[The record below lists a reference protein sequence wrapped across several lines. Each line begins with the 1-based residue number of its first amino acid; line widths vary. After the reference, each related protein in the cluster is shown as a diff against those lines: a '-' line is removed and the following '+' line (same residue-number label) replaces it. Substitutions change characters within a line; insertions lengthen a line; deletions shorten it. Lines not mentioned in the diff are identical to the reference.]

1 MRRVIITTAGTSL
14 LTSWERMNGSLGPAP
29 DKQTLFAAWKEQQL
43 NCAELASLSRLE
55 LDPRYDYLYLISS
68 DTEHGIL
75 CLETIVETLLEQ
87 GFVYTEAVIV
97 KGLTKNYHEFETRGL
112 PNLLE
117 QLAEIKEKHAGAATV
132 INATGGFKAL
142 TSYAT
147 FFGIITGAE
156 VVYMHEDFS
165 SLLTYPPMP
174 VGCDVNFI
182 MQYKDRFG
190 EIIAAES
197 KKEARQRIDE
207 LPIELR
213 GFFKKDKDRYAYSPI
228 GRFFISHLERLTT
241 RNHYTVRTNKNH
253 TSLWGDGI
261 QELDRIEDAQVR
273 GLFMKIFDTVPYVT
287 SIFLDEMVHRSRD
300 EIYMEYV
307 ETQNQALRYMVYTP
321 TGSEY
326 VKVEVLPGMERETL
340 RLLGRKIYP

>member
-1 MRRVIITTAGTSL
+1 MRRVIVATAGTSL
-14 LTSWERMNGSLGPAP
+14 LTSWERMNGGAAEVP
-29 DKQTLFAAWKEQQL
+29 DKQLLLAAWKEHQL
-43 NCAELASLSRLE
+43 NCAELASLSQLK
-55 LDPRYDYLYLISS
+55 LDPRYDYIYLISS
-68 DTEHGIL
+68 DTEQGVL
-75 CLETIVETLLEQ
+75 CMETIIEALVEQ
-87 GFVYTEAVIV
+87 GLSYTEAVTV
-97 KGLTKNYHEFETRGL
+97 KGLAKNGYDFETRGL

-117 QLAEIKEKHAGAATV
+117 QLAEIKEKHAGAEMV

-147 FFGIITGAE
+147 FFGILTGAE

-174 VGCDVNFI
+174 VGCDSRFI
-182 MQYKDRFG
+182 MQYKECFG
-190 EIIAAES
+190 EIIAAQS

-207 LPIELR
+207 LPLELR
-213 GFFKKDKDRYAYSPI
+213 GFFKKDKDRYTYSPI
-228 GRFFISHLERLTT
+228 GRFFISHLDQLTT
-241 RNHYTVRTNKNH
+241 RNHYTIRTNKNH

-261 QELDRIEDAQVR
+261 QELDRINHAEVR

-287 SIFLDEMVHRSRD
+287 AIFLDEMVHRSRD

-321 TGSEY
+321 AGAEY

-340 RLLGRKIYP
+340 RLLGRRIYA